1 MNRQQVAHVL
11 SAHRAE
17 LKRLGIGALSLF
29 GSVVRNEA
37 TAASDVDFLIEFD
50 HPVGL
55 FEFFRVQ
62 HRLEQL
68 LGVEKVDLLTPAAIK
83 PSLKQQIL
91 SEAIRVA

>member
-1 MNRQQVAHVL
+1 
-11 SAHRAE
+11 
-17 LKRLGIGALSLF
+17 
-29 GSVVRNEA
+29 
-37 TAASDVDFLIEFD
+37 
-50 HPVGL
+50 VGL